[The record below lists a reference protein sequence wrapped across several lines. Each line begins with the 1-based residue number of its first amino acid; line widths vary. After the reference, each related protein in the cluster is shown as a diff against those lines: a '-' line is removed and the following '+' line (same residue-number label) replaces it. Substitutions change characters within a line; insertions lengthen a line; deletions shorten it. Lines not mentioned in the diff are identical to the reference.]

1 MPAWEFAPAGPI
13 IAGLLVVLL
22 SATGSYAAL
31 VVTGPG
37 PAATPVGSPAPTSAT
52 ETASPS
58 ATVSVPPEETPVMT
72 PSAWR
77 SADIDR
83 LMLAVP
89 KALAGS
95 CTILSPAIS
104 DPLRSADAIAAVN
117 CHAAGS
123 PQEVTYELLP
133 DTPAT
138 QSGYRARVA
147 SSSVV
152 PGSSGCWNG
161 RPGEVDY
168 SYGRALCWIDAAAGL
183 TRVVWMDERVRVLA
197 SAAATPGDLQA
208 LVDWWWNAAML
219 QPNPTS
225 AGLTPDEQFVM
236 DQVPGWLRP
245 SCKAY
250 DAAADAAAHAGVADP
265 VGDLGAI
272 DCLPNDTL
280 IEDVGW
286 FRFTTPAA
294 LQAWYGRRIAQVGVS
309 ASSGGCL
316 DGTPGE
322 TAWSAGR
329 IACYR
334 RASNNRAAIRWI
346 NERAGLYGALNATNP
361 DLPALV
367 TWWQDGGLP

>member
-1 MPAWEFAPAGPI
+1 MPGWEFAPAGPI

-22 SATGSYAAL
+22 GATGSYAAL

-37 PAATPVGSPAPTSAT
+37 PAATRAAGSPVPTSAT
-52 ETASPS
+52 ESP
-58 ATVSVPPEETPVMT
+58 ATTPLVT
-72 PSAWR
+72 PDAFR
-77 SADIDR
+77 PADTER

-89 KALAGS
+89 TALGGS
-95 CTILSPAIS
+95 CTILQPTTS
-104 DPLRSADAIAAVN
+104 DPSRSADALAAVN
-117 CHAAGS
+117 CRAGGS
-123 PQEVTYELLP
+123 AQEVTYELLP
-133 DTPAT
+133 DASAT
-138 QSGYRARVA
+138 QGGYRARVA
-147 SSSVV
+147 SSGVV
-152 PGSSGCWNG
+152 PGSSGCWDG
-161 RPGEVDY
+161 RSGEVDH
-168 SYGRALCWIDAAAGL
+168 SYGRVLCWSDASAGL
-183 TRVVWMDERVRVLA
+183 TRVTWTDERVGVLA
-197 SAAATPGDLQA
+197 SAAAASGDLQA

-219 QPNPTS
+219 HPTPTS
-225 AGLTPDEQFVM
+225 AGLTPDEQFLL
-236 DQVPGWLRP
+236 DQVPGFLRP
-245 SCKAY
+245 SCEAY
-250 DAAADAAAHAGVADP
+250 DATADAAAHVGVADP

-272 DCLPNDTL
+272 DCLPTDTL

-294 LQAWYGRRIAQVGVS
+294 LRAWYARRIAQVGVS
-309 ASSGGCL
+309 TSSGGCS

-346 NERAGLYGALNATNP
+346 NERAGLYGALNGSNN